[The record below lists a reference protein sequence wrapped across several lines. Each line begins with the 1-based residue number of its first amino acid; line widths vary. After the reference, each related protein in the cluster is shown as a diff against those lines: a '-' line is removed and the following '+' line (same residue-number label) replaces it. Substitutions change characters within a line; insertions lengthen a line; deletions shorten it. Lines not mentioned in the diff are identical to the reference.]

1 MRAVMFNEY
10 GSADQLKLEDVPKPS
25 PKSNEV
31 LIKIKAVSLNYSD
44 WHMLK
49 GDPYIVRLWSGLR
62 KPKYPILGV
71 DVSGIVE
78 SVGEQVKEFKIG
90 DEVFGNVS
98 ENGLG
103 GLAEYTC
110 TTEETLVLKPQNI
123 SFEEA
128 ASVPQAALV
137 GLQSIKEKA
146 HLIAGQKVLI
156 NGASG
161 GVGTFAVQIAKAFG
175 GQVTAV
181 CSTQNMELVKS
192 IGADQVIDYTKE
204 DFTQNGQE
212 YDLIVAAN
220 GHHSIYEYQGSLS
233 PTGTL
238 VATGG
243 SMTQI
248 FQSMLL
254 GPLIT
259 MFNGQKIR
267 NLYSSSSK
275 KNLLILSELL
285 ESKKVIPVI
294 DKQYTL
300 DETIDA
306 FKYCD
311 QGHAKGKV
319 VIKI

>member
-1 MRAVMFNEY
+1 
-10 GSADQLKLEDVPKPS
+10 
-25 PKSNEV
+25 
-31 LIKIKAVSLNYSD
+31 
-44 WHMLK
+44 MLK

-78 SVGEQVKEFKIG
+78 AVGDQIKEFKIG

-110 TTEETLVLKPQNI
+110 TTEDTLVLKPENI

-137 GLQSIKEKA
+137 GLQSLKEKA
-146 HLIAGQKVLI
+146 NITHGQKVLI

-175 GQVTAV
+175 GNVTAI
-181 CSTQNMELVKS
+181 CSTQNIELVKS
-192 IGADQVIDYTKE
+192 IGADQVIDYKQE
-204 DFTQNGQE
+204 DFTQNGE
-212 YDLIVAAN
+212 LYDLIIAAN
-220 GHHSIYEYQGSLS
+220 GHHSIYEYKGSLTPS
-233 PTGTL
+233 GTL

-243 SMTQI
+243 SLTQI

-254 GPLIT
+254 GPLVT
-259 MFNGQKIR
+259 LFNKQK
-267 NLYSSSSK
+267 
-275 KNLLILSELL
+275 
-285 ESKKVIPVI
+285 
-294 DKQYTL
+294 
-300 DETIDA
+300 
-306 FKYCD
+306 
-311 QGHAKGKV
+311 
-319 VIKI
+319 